1 MRLAT
6 VHSSLSCEQQN
17 RVRVRLG
24 RIDFEKKKKKFL
36 RIDLKVGDEQIR
48 LGRIDFEKKK
58 KFGENEFEE
67 CVTVLLHNRFEE
79 FEDLDLVLLQFCEKY
94 LVTVN

>member
-6 VHSSLSCEQQN
+6 VHSSLSCEKQN
-17 RVRVRLG
+17 RVR
-24 RIDFEKKKKKFL
+24 
-36 RIDLKVGDEQIR
+36 IR